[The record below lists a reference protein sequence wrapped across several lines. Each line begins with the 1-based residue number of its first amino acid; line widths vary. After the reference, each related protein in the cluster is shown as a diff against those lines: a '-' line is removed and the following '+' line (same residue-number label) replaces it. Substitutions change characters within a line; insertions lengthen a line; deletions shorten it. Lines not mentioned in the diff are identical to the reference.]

1 MGEENEP
8 FKTPRWYKINTAQ
21 QILKDLGFDQQ
32 RYNYRSGMILLAL
45 LQIKPDDSWENAKN
59 PMLGVTEMLDWVNEE
74 YRDEPYAPNTRE
86 TFRRQTLHQF
96 VAAGMVQYN
105 FDMPDRVPNS
115 KNNNYRVSPEALDV
129 IRTYGTPFYE
139 PLLTKYLVS
148 APGLA
153 AKYAAVREMTRMP
166 VTMPDGTE
174 IRLSAGGQNVL
185 IKSMVEEFCS
195 RFTPGGQVLYIG
207 DADLKLGIFHQDEL
221 AALGVELDLHGKFPD
236 LIVYMPDRNWL
247 ILMEAASSHGPVDA
261 KRYDELKAIF
271 GSSTAG
277 LVYVSC
283 FPDRATMRKFLSDLA
298 WETEAWAADEPSHMI
313 HLNGSRFLGP
323 YEDGELSETD
333 VHK

>member
-1 MGEENEP
+1 MIDLDYTDDRGQKLAEAQLILRSFGFNRYQYNE
-8 FKTPRWYKINTAQ
+8 
-21 QILKDLGFDQQ
+21 
-32 RYNYRSGMILLAL
+32 RSATILLAL
-45 LQIKPDDSWENAKN
+45 LQIRPSDSWANAKN
-59 PMLGVTEMLDWVNEE
+59 PMLGVTELLDWVNVE
-74 YRDEPYAPNTRE
+74 YRDDAPYAPNTRE

-96 VAAGMVQYN
+96 YAAGMVQYN
-105 FDMPDRVPNS
+105 FDMPDRAPNS
-115 KNNNYRVSPEALDV
+115 KNNNYRISPEALEV
-129 IRTYGTPFYE
+129 IRAYGTPEYE
-139 PLLTKYLVS
+139 DLLTEYLVS

-153 AKYAAVREMTRMP
+153 ARYAAEREMTRLP

-174 IRLSAGGQNVL
+174 LRLSAGGQNVL
-185 IKSMVEEFCS
+185 IKSMVEDFCS

-207 DADLKLGIFHQDEL
+207 DADLKLGIFHQEEL

-247 ILMEAASSHGPVDA
+247 VLMEAASSHGPVDA

-323 YEDGELSETD
+323 YEDEELSDSD
-333 VHK
+333 VHR